1 MDFLFEF
8 LVKYA
13 RGIAIPELLV
23 KPLAATICI
32 FIIITV
38 AWLAHYATRR
48 VLAAIVIRIIKK
60 TKTTWD
66 DILLKNKVFTGLA
79 HFVPAFILFYAADF
93 SYPDL
98 HKPLAELSEAA
109 VAALANDYYF
119 GLTAF
124 LTKISKLY
132 FIAVIIYVVN
142 ALLNSILD
150 IYDTTEYAH
159 HRPIKGYLQLLK
171 ILIFFLMGILIVA
184 ILLERDPTL
193 LLTGLGAMAAVL
205 MLVFKDTI
213 LGFVASIQL
222 SANEMVKIG
231 DWIEMKSHG
240 ADGDVIDI
248 TLNTVKVQNWD
259 KTISTIPTYAL
270 VSESFNNWKGMQE
283 AGGRRIKRSVYIDM
297 NSIQFCDEAMLN
309 RFERFDLIRD
319 YVQQKEKEVREFNKN
334 RNLNKEDRIS
344 GRGQTNVGI
353 FRKYL
358 EVYLY
363 QHPMV
368 SKDLT
373 FLVRQLQPT
382 ANGLPIEI
390 YVFCTSTK
398 WPVYEGVQSDIF
410 DHVLAVIPEFE
421 LKVFQQPS
429 GSDISMLGKSF
440 LAHQNQTKA
449 VE

>member
-1 MDFLFEF
+1 L
-8 LVKYA
+8 Y
-13 RGIAIPELLV
+13 
-23 KPLAATICI
+23 
-32 FIIITV
+32 
-38 AWLAHYATRR
+38 H
-48 VLAAIVIRIIKK
+48 
-60 TKTTWD
+60 
-66 DILLKNKVFTGLA
+66 
-79 HFVPAFILFYAADF
+79 AADF

-98 HKPLAELSEAA
+98 HRPLAELSD
-109 VAALANDYYF
+109 AALTALSGDYYF
-119 GLTAF
+119 ELSTF
-124 LTKISKLY
+124 LTKISKIY
-132 FIAVIIYVVN
+132 FIAVIIFVAN
-142 ALLNSILD
+142 ALLNSIRS

-159 HRPIKGYLQLLK
+159 HRPIKGYIQLVK
-171 ILIFFLMGILIVA
+171 IFFFFLMGILIISV
-184 ILLERDPTL
+184 LLGRDPTVL
-193 LLTGLGAMAAVL
+193 LAGLGAMAAVL

-270 VSESFNNWKGMQE
+270 VSESFNNWKGMEE
-283 AGGRRIKRSVYIDM
+283 AGGRRIKRSINIDM
-297 NSIQFCDEAMLN
+297 SSIRFCDEAMLK
-309 RFERFDLIRD
+309 RFERFDLISD
-319 YVQQKEKEVREFNKN
+319 YVKGKEEEVSKFNKK
-334 RNLNKEDRIS
+334 RNLSEEDRIS
-344 GRGQTNVGI
+344 GRRQTNVGI

-368 SKDLT
+368 SKNLT

-382 ANGLPIEI
+382 STGLPIEI
-390 YVFCTSTK
+390 YVFCTSTA
-398 WPVYEGVQSDIF
+398 WAVYESVQSDIF

-429 GSDISMLGKSF
+429 GADISNIVK
-440 LAHQNQTKA
+440 KA
-449 VE
+449 

>member
-1 MDFLFEF
+1 MDVLFKF
-8 LVKYA
+8 LVKYI
-13 RGIAIPELLV
+13 REIAFPEAFV
-23 KPLAATICI
+23 KPIAALICI
-32 FIIITV
+32 VIIISI
-38 AWLAHYATRR
+38 AWIAHYIARR
-48 VLAAIVIRIIKK
+48 TLIVIVSKIANR
-60 TKTTWD
+60 TKTIWD
-66 DILLKNKVFTGLA
+66 DILLKNKVFSGIA
-79 HFVPAFILFYAADF
+79 HFVPAFILYYAADF

-98 HKPLAELSEAA
+98 HRPLAELTDATLEA
-109 VAALANDYYF
+109 LSKDYYF
-119 GLTAF
+119 ELTGF
-124 LTKISKLY
+124 LIKISKIY
-132 FIAVIIYVVN
+132 FIAVIIFVAN
-142 ALLNSILD
+142 SLLNSIMG
-150 IYDTTEYAH
+150 IYDTTDYAH
-159 HRPIKGYLQLLK
+159 HRPIKGYIQLVK
-171 ILIFFLMGILIVA
+171 IFFFFLMGILLISV
-184 ILLERDPTL
+184 LLGRDPTVL
-193 LLTGLGAMAAVL
+193 LAGLGAMAAVL

-270 VSESFNNWKGMQE
+270 VSESFTNWKGMQE
-283 AGGRRIKRSVYIDM
+283 AGGRRIKRSVSIDM
-297 NSIQFCDEAMLN
+297 SSIRFCDEAMLK
-309 RFERFDLIRD
+309 RFERFDLICD
-319 YVQQKEKEVREFNKN
+319 YVKEKEEEIREFNKN
-334 RNLNKEDRIS
+334 RNISEEDLIS

-368 SKDLT
+368 SKSLT

-382 ANGLPIEI
+382 STGLPIEI
-390 YVFCTSTK
+390 YVFSTSTA
-398 WPVYEGVQSDIF
+398 WAVYEGVQSDIF

-429 GSDISMLGKSF
+429 GADISNLVK
-440 LAHQNQTKA
+440 KA
-449 VE
+449 